1 MEFKIGPFPENDDF
15 NPSEMEWCRLTEPSP
30 ILFQAL
36 AIPTAVVL
44 LVLTFFFC
52 TIFMGEDKFRIDMTL
67 VWWAI
72 VILIP
77 IHEFV
82 HAISTPSWGMTNK
95 TVVGFW
101 LRKIMPYAFYTAAWN
116 RSRVIWFLVMPFLI
130 LTVLPATGMCFW
142 KLDSPVL
149 YHFILVHA
157 GLSGGNILQVPI
169 FLFQVP
175 RHAVVRNKG
184 WNSYWRA
191 QKHN

>member
-1 MEFKIGPFPENDDF
+1 MKFQLGPLPENDDF
-15 NPSEMEWCRLTEPSP
+15 NPSEKGWRRLTEPSP
-30 ILFQAL
+30 ILLHAL
-36 AIPTAVVL
+36 AIPTAVVMM
-44 LVLTFFFC
+44 VLAFFFY
-52 TIFMGEDKFRIDMTL
+52 TIFIGEDEFRIDITL

-82 HAISTPSWGMTNK
+82 HAISTPFWGMSDK

-101 LRKIMPYAFYTAAWN
+101 PRKILPYAFYTDAWN
-116 RSRVIWFLVMPFLI
+116 RSQVIWCLLMPFVI
-130 LTVLPATGMCFW
+130 LSVLPATGMCFW

-149 YHFILVHA
+149 YHFIFMNA
-157 GLSGGNILQVPI
+157 GLSSGDILQVPI

-184 WNSYWRA
+184 WTSYWRV
-191 QKHN
+191 

>member
-1 MEFKIGPFPENDDF
+1 MEFKLGPFPQNDDF
-15 NPSEMEWCRLTEPSP
+15 NPSEMGWCRLREPSP

-52 TIFMGEDKFRIDMTL
+52 TIFMGEDKFRIDMIDMTL

-82 HAISTPSWGMTNK
+82 HAISTPSWGMSDK

-101 LRKIMPYAFYTAAWN
+101 PRKLLPYAIYTDALN
-116 RSRVIWFLVMPFLI
+116 RSRIIWFIVMPFLI
-130 LTVLPATGMCFW
+130 LTVLPATGMCLL
-142 KLDSPVL
+142 KPDSPLL
-149 YHFILVHA
+149 YHFILVNA
-157 GLSGGNILQVPI
+157 GLSSADIVQVPI

-175 RHAVVRNKG
+175 RLAVVRNKG
-184 WNSYWRA
+184 YKSYWRA
-191 QKHN
+191 